1 MYDKI
6 SLLIYKALLQGN
18 NKKKDTI
25 NSKIAVGGKS
35 QSKSIVLEMLKN
47 VQPSLI
53 QRNVSISYKIKNL
66 SYYIDND

>member
-1 MYDKI
+1 MMKVGKTCMTKFH
-6 SLLIYKALLQGN
+6 SLYIKRFYKGTTT
-18 NKKKDTI
+18 KKDTI

-53 QRNVSISYKIKNL
+53 
-66 SYYIDND
+66 

>member
-53 QRNVSISYKIKNL
+53 
-66 SYYIDND
+66 

>member
-1 MYDKI
+1 MTKFH
-6 SLLIYKALLQGN
+6 SLYIKRFYKGTTT
-18 NKKKDTI
+18 KKDTI

-53 QRNVSISYKIKNL
+53 
-66 SYYIDND
+66 